1 MPAHASVKASDSHD
15 TLKSSIGHSGFSAQA
30 LTLQHAAMNPFIIRF
45 LRHADLR
52 APAATL
58 KLKHQMDPEP
68 DICELLAS
76 MPAIHLYKLHPQ
88 RPIIHEITGL
98 NV

>member
-1 MPAHASVKASDSHD
+1 MPAHSSVKASDGHD
-15 TLKSSIGHSGFSAQA
+15 TRKSSIGRSGFSALA
-30 LTLQHAAMNPFIIRF
+30 LALQHAAMHPFIIRF
-45 LRHADLR
+45 SRHADLR

-68 DICELLAS
+68 DICELLVL

-88 RPIIHEITGL
+88 RPIIHEVTGL
-98 NV
+98 NM